1 MPRRLLCV
9 GNCSADHAALSR
21 WLEEHFD
28 IVVHAADTFEQALSA
43 IRRQSPD
50 LVLINRR
57 FHADGREGVELIR
70 RLKSDAHTAATPVML
85 ISNFPEYQAQAVA
98 AGAAPGFGKDQIRR
112 PEGLERV
119 TPFLA

>member
-9 GNCSADHAALSR
+9 GNCSADHAVLSR

-28 IVVHAADTFEQALSA
+28 VVVQSADTFEQALTA
-43 IRRQSPD
+43 VRRESPD

-57 FHADGREGVELIR
+57 MHADGREGVELIR
-70 RLKSDAHTAATPVML
+70 RLKSDAATAATPLML
-85 ISNFPEYQAQAVA
+85 LSNFPEYQAQAVA
-98 AGAAPGFGKDQIRR
+98 AGAAPGFGKDQIRSR
-112 PEGLERV
+112 EGIDSV